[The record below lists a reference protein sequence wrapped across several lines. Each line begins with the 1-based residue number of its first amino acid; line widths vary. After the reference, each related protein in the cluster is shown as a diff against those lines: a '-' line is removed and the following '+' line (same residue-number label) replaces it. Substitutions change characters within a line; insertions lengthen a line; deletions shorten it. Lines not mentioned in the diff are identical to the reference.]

1 VVDLLSRRALA
12 LWFVAL
18 TAAACASGGGGRGGD
33 NGDGSARTSAAPAR
47 DDDRDDD
54 DREDDRDGDDRS
66 ADAPPTREISTDRA
80 NASDPGAGTAQRR
93 SSDRLVEEGKGYLI
107 AGQPGEAERRLEQAT
122 RIDPT
127 NGFAWYHLG
136 RARAELGDR
145 SGAVGVLQ
153 KAESLLGPYPESRA
167 AAARLLE
174 RLQGS

>member
-1 VVDLLSRRALA
+1 MDLLSRRALA

-54 DREDDRDGDDRS
+54 DRS
-66 ADAPPTREISTDRA
+66 ADAAAPPPREISTDRA

-122 RIDPT
+122 CIDPT

-167 AAARLLE
+167 AASRLLE
-174 RLQGS
+174 RLGGI

>member
-1 VVDLLSRRALA
+1 MDLLSHRALA

-33 NGDGSARTSAAPAR
+33 DGDASARTSAAPAR
-47 DDDRDDD
+47 DDDRDEDARGD
-54 DREDDRDGDDRS
+54 DDRDGDDRS

-107 AGQPGEAERRLEQAT
+107 AGQAAEAGRRFATAT

-127 NGFAWYHLG
+127 NGFAYYWLG
-136 RARAELGDR
+136 RARAAEGDR
-145 SGAVGVLQ
+145 SGAVGVLE
-153 KAESLLGPYPESRA
+153 KAESLLGPYPEWRDRA
-167 AAARLLE
+167 GALLDQL
-174 RLQGS
+174 R